1 MYRGARID
9 SVDGSPWYDQR
20 TNGCSSCIYC
30 WGIDWS
36 LWLQRVLVKQDET
49 QGLLTVWYTG
59 ADEEEVDRLK
69 VSARSM
75 RSFYEIVCISGN
87 TVEFVTVHKSK
98 SSTVNDEQLSRC
110 LK

>member
-1 MYRGARID
+1 MQRG
-9 SVDGSPWYDQR
+9 
-20 TNGCSSCIYC
+20 
-30 WGIDWS
+30 
-36 LWLQRVLVKQDET
+36 LVKQDET

-59 ADEEEVDRLK
+59 ANEEEVDWLK

-75 RSFYEIVCISGN
+75 HSFYEIVCIRGS

-98 SSTVNDEQLSRC
+98 PPTVNDEQLSRC